1 MTESQKQNAGK
12 TPLHLWVVGIIAL
25 LWSSMG
31 AFDYLMTQTENA
43 EYMSSFTPEQLAFFY
58 GLPAWIV
65 SAWAIGVWGG
75 VAGAILLLL
84 KRRLSVWVFLASF
97 VAASITTFH
106 SYVLSNGLEVNGD
119 AFSLIF
125 SAVIILIALG
135 LYLYARAMAR
145 SGILK

>member
-1 MTESQKQNAGK
+1 MTEFQNNTKK
-12 TPLHLWVVGIIAL
+12 TPIHLWVVGIIAL

-31 AFDYLMTQTENA
+31 AYDYLMTQTENS
-43 EYMSSFTPEQLAFFY
+43 EYMSSFTPEQLTFFY

-84 KRRLSVWVFLASF
+84 KKQFAVWVFLASF

-106 SYVLSNGLEVNGD
+106 NYVLSNGMDVSGD

-125 SAVIILIALG
+125 SAVIIIIALA
-135 LYLYARAMAR
+135 LYLYARAMQR